1 MSLITE
7 FHTSDLVSRCFKR
20 VQLRHQGKIIP
31 EVPSAVFRG
40 LLCHDHLGG
49 WHLDKPVSYGAALDS
64 IKAEG
69 RHLTPAALRDV
80 VETNAECAALTALYA
95 KRYAGLFAQS
105 TLLGVEVPIR
115 WSGIDVDGTPVD
127 FASHLDLLFKDPSGA
142 LCLWDWKTGDTDWD
156 GEHASRSMQFGMYFM
171 ACQYGQVMLEG
182 EWIDLR
188 ESPHVRVIDIDNLKP
203 YSRRTMGKDIN
214 GDDYEYLKGDEKP
227 EWSIGREQTFTNES
241 GILEQFATRVRMA
254 RANLWP
260 TNPTDTGCRVCECR
274 KHCPTWNSD
283 EKETADEGI

>member
-1 MSLITE
+1 MPQIKEWHST
-7 FHTSDLVSRCFKR
+7 DLTSRCTKR
-20 VQLRHQGKIIP
+20 VQLRHEGKVIP
-31 EVPSAVFRG
+31 EVPSAMFRG

-49 WHLDKPVSYGAALDS
+49 WHLDKPVTYGTALDS

-69 RHLTPAALRDV
+69 RRLTPAALRDV

-95 KRYAGLFAQS
+95 KRYSGLFAAS

-142 LCLWDWKTGDTDWD
+142 LCLWDWKTGDADWD
-156 GEHASRSMQFGMYFM
+156 GEHVSRSLQFGMYFM

-214 GDDYEYLKGDEKP
+214 GEDFQYVKGDEKP
-227 EWSIGREQTFTNES
+227 EWSIGREMLITNES
-241 GILEQFATRVRMA
+241 GILEQFATKVRMA
-254 RANLWP
+254 RLNLWP
-260 TNPTDTGCRVCECR
+260 MNPTDTGCRVCECR
-274 KHCPTWNSD
+274 MACPTWTAD